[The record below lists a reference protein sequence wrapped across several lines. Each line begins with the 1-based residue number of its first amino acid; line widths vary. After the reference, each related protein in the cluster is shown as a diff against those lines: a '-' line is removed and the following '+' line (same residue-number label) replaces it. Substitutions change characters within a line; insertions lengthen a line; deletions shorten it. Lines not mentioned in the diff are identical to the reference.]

1 MMSVPNCCYID
12 IKVSMY
18 YTISNHQ
25 DSLSSHFYLRDQWLV
40 RTTACNSHTTRIHQ
54 VQEGGRT
61 GWSHLSTVGSPS
73 PTLTLSSTERE
84 NTHPQYRH
92 KTLVSF
98 LSQNCKYGVYHLF
111 PSCVGWVCD
120 QGFSVSPCMFY
131 VMEQLRE
138 KYLLLI
144 SGHRIPYSILCLL
157 KFT

>member
-12 IKVSMY
+12 TKVSMY

-98 LSQNCKYGVYHLF
+98 LSQNCKYCVYFRAVLGGYVTKGSACH
-111 PSCVGWVCD
+111 PVCSMLWSNY
-120 QGFSVSPCMFY
+120 GRSTYCLYRGIEFRTPYYVS
-131 VMEQLRE
+131 
-138 KYLLLI
+138 
-144 SGHRIPYSILCLL
+144 
-157 KFT
+157 